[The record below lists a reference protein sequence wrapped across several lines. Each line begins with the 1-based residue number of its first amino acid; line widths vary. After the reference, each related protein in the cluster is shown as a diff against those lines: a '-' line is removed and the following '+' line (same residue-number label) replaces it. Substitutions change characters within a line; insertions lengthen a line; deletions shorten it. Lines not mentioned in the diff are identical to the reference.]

1 MTDRLETPKQLAE
14 RVGLKER
21 TIRKLIH
28 AGDLDSV
35 RIGARDFI
43 PVDAWGDLIERKRRE
58 KKAWQD
64 ETKVQSSD
72 GSKIAEPSIS
82 PGPSTVAAASSRQAQ
97 QAARTLKTSSRNG
110 FKPESEQSA
119 LVIRLKPS

>member
-1 MTDRLETPKQLAE
+1 M

-72 GSKIAEPSIS
+72 GLRSVASTTS
-82 PGPSTVAAASSRQAQ
+82 PGQSAVAAASARLARQTANK
-97 QAARTLKTSSRNG
+97 LKQSSRNG
-110 FKPESEQSA
+110 CTPEDAAPAQ
-119 LVIRLKPS
+119 VIPLKSS

>member
-1 MTDRLETPKQLAE
+1 MTDRVETPKQLAE

-43 PVDAWGDLIERKRRE
+43 PVDAGGDLIERKRRE

-64 ETKVQSSD
+64 EPKVQSSD
-72 GSKIAEPSIS
+72 GSYC
-82 PGPSTVAAASSRQAQ
+82 G
-97 QAARTLKTSSRNG
+97 SRNRI
-110 FKPESEQSA
+110 KA
-119 LVIRLKPS
+119 